1 MKITRI
7 GIEVKTMHPK
17 ALMPTSATKLPK
29 YKVGDCVSLKEKYLM
44 ELKEISIHDFSPE
57 NFLGMKVESVEN
69 ISVVSGTVL
78 SGTVYSDTVYLA
90 QSHLG
95 SFYFP
100 ESVLL
105 KA

>member
-1 MKITRI
+1 
-7 GIEVKTMHPK
+7 MHPK
-17 ALMPTSATKLPK
+17 ELMPTSATKLPK

-105 KA
+105 KAWLWID

>member
-1 MKITRI
+1 
-7 GIEVKTMHPK
+7 MHPK
-17 ALMPTSATKLPK
+17 ELIPTSATKPPK

-44 ELKEISIHDFSPE
+44 ELKEISIHDFLPE

-69 ISVVSGTVL
+69 ISVV

>member
-1 MKITRI
+1 
-7 GIEVKTMHPK
+7 MHPK
-17 ALMPTSATKLPK
+17 ELIPTSATKPPK

-69 ISVVSGTVL
+69 ISVVSGTVFSGTVL

>member
-1 MKITRI
+1 MTFHQR
-7 GIEVKTMHPK
+7 
-17 ALMPTSATKLPK
+17 
-29 YKVGDCVSLKEKYLM
+29 
-44 ELKEISIHDFSPE
+44 F
-57 NFLGMKVESVEN
+57 FLGMKVESVEN
-69 ISVVSGTVL
+69 ISVV

>member
-1 MKITRI
+1 
-7 GIEVKTMHPK
+7 MHPK
-17 ALMPTSATKLPK
+17 ELMPTSATKLPK

-69 ISVVSGTVL
+69 ISVVSGTV
-78 SGTVYSDTVYLA
+78 YSDTVYLA

>member
-1 MKITRI
+1 
-7 GIEVKTMHPK
+7 MHPK
-17 ALMPTSATKLPK
+17 ELMPTSATKLPK

-90 QSHLG
+90 QSHSG

>member
-1 MKITRI
+1 
-7 GIEVKTMHPK
+7 MHPK
-17 ALMPTSATKLPK
+17 ELMPTSATKLPK

-78 SGTVYSDTVYLA
+78 SGTVLSGTVYSDTVYLA

>member
-1 MKITRI
+1 
-7 GIEVKTMHPK
+7 MHPK
-17 ALMPTSATKLPK
+17 ELIPTSATKPPK

-78 SGTVYSDTVYLA
+78 SGTVYSDTIYLA

>member
-1 MKITRI
+1 
-7 GIEVKTMHPK
+7 MHPK
-17 ALMPTSATKLPK
+17 ELIPTSVTKLPK

-69 ISVVSGTVL
+69 ISVVSGTV
-78 SGTVYSDTVYLA
+78 YSDTVYLA

>member
-1 MKITRI
+1 
-7 GIEVKTMHPK
+7 MHPK
-17 ALMPTSATKLPK
+17 ELIPTSATKPPK

-78 SGTVYSDTVYLA
+78 SGTVYLA

>member
-1 MKITRI
+1 
-7 GIEVKTMHPK
+7 MHPK
-17 ALMPTSATKLPK
+17 ELIPTSATKPPK

-78 SGTVYSDTVYLA
+78 SGTVLSGTVYSGTVYSDTVYLA

>member
-1 MKITRI
+1 
-7 GIEVKTMHPK
+7 MHPK
-17 ALMPTSATKLPK
+17 ELMPTSATKLPK

>member
-1 MKITRI
+1 
-7 GIEVKTMHPK
+7 MHPK
-17 ALMPTSATKLPK
+17 ELIPTSATKPPK

-78 SGTVYSDTVYLA
+78 SGTVLSGTVLSGTVYLA

>member
-1 MKITRI
+1 
-7 GIEVKTMHPK
+7 MHPK
-17 ALMPTSATKLPK
+17 ELIPTSATKHPK

-69 ISVVSGTVL
+69 ISVVSGTV
-78 SGTVYSDTVYLA
+78 YSDTVYLA

>member
-1 MKITRI
+1 
-7 GIEVKTMHPK
+7 MHPK
-17 ALMPTSATKLPK
+17 ELIPTSATKPPK

-69 ISVVSGTVL
+69 ISVVSGTV
-78 SGTVYSDTVYLA
+78 YSDTVYLA

>member
-1 MKITRI
+1 
-7 GIEVKTMHPK
+7 MHPK
-17 ALMPTSATKLPK
+17 ELIPTSATKLPK

-69 ISVVSGTVL
+69 ISVVSGTVY
-78 SGTVYSDTVYLA
+78 SGTVYSDTVYSDTVYLA

>member
-1 MKITRI
+1 
-7 GIEVKTMHPK
+7 MHPK
-17 ALMPTSATKLPK
+17 ALMPTSATKPPK

-69 ISVVSGTVL
+69 ISVVSGTV
-78 SGTVYSDTVYLA
+78 YSDTVYLA

>member
-1 MKITRI
+1 
-7 GIEVKTMHPK
+7 MHPK
-17 ALMPTSATKLPK
+17 ELIPTSATKPPK

-78 SGTVYSDTVYLA
+78 SGTVYSDTVYSDTVYLA

>member
-1 MKITRI
+1 
-7 GIEVKTMHPK
+7 MHPK

-69 ISVVSGTVL
+69 ISVVSGTV
-78 SGTVYSDTVYLA
+78 YSDTVYLA

>member
-1 MKITRI
+1 
-7 GIEVKTMHPK
+7 MHPK
-17 ALMPTSATKLPK
+17 ELIPTSATKLPK

>member
-1 MKITRI
+1 
-7 GIEVKTMHPK
+7 MHPK
-17 ALMPTSATKLPK
+17 ELMPTSATKPPK

-69 ISVVSGTVL
+69 ISVVSGTV
-78 SGTVYSDTVYLA
+78 YSDTVYLA

>member
-1 MKITRI
+1 
-7 GIEVKTMHPK
+7 MHPK
-17 ALMPTSATKLPK
+17 ELIPTSATKPPK

-78 SGTVYSDTVYLA
+78 SGTVLSGTVYSDTVYLA

>member
-1 MKITRI
+1 
-7 GIEVKTMHPK
+7 MHPK
-17 ALMPTSATKLPK
+17 ELIPTSATKPPK

-78 SGTVYSDTVYLA
+78 SGTVYSGTVYSDTVYLA

>member
-1 MKITRI
+1 
-7 GIEVKTMHPK
+7 
-17 ALMPTSATKLPK
+17 
-29 YKVGDCVSLKEKYLM
+29 M

-78 SGTVYSDTVYLA
+78 SGTVYSDTVY
-90 QSHLG
+90 SDTVYLG

>member
-1 MKITRI
+1 
-7 GIEVKTMHPK
+7 MHPK
-17 ALMPTSATKLPK
+17 ELIPTSATKPPK

-44 ELKEISIHDFSPE
+44 ELKEISIHDFFPE

-69 ISVVSGTVL
+69 ISVV

>member
-1 MKITRI
+1 
-7 GIEVKTMHPK
+7 MHPK
-17 ALMPTSATKLPK
+17 ELMPTSATKLPK

-57 NFLGMKVESVEN
+57 IFLGMKVESVEN